1 LVMSLE
7 SMSTKDIDLQ
17 FIVVWLFHEFSKK
30 KENESIENA
39 ALTKFIRQ
47 MIRFFYCKK

>member
-7 SMSTKDIDLQ
+7 SMSTKDVDLQ
-17 FIVVWLFHEFSKK
+17 FIVAWSLHEFSKK
-30 KENESIENA
+30 KKSESIENA
-39 ALTKFIRQ
+39 TLTKFIRQ